1 MRKSKDSLQKHT
13 LQLFEGDYAKL
24 QELHPDVGAAHVIR
38 NLIRQYILKKDPP
51 IDTSKIK
58 GDLDV

>member
-24 QELHPDVGAAHVIR
+24 QDLHPEVGAASVIR
-38 NLIRQYILKKDPP
+38 TIIRQYIIKLSPP
-51 IDTSKIK
+51 VELKIK

>member
-1 MRKSKDSLQKHT
+1 MRKIKEALQKHT

-24 QELHPDVGAAHVIR
+24 QALHPEVGAAAIVRTI
-38 NLIRQYILKKDPP
+38 IRQYIIKLEPP
-51 IDTSKIK
+51 VDISKFK

>member
-24 QELHPDVGAAHVIR
+24 QELHPEVGAASIIR
-38 NLIRQYILKKDPP
+38 TIIRQYILKLAPP
-51 IDTSKIK
+51 VDTTKFK